1 MFFVGKDLILHWKKN
16 SGAVNK
22 INNRQMIF
30 HCDLLH
36 AEIFFTS
43 DREPCAGFYSLII
56 RKDNAL
62 PAANITYAGNCSACG
77 ATSLFIIHLVTGKS
91 ADLNKRLVFIR

>member
-30 HCDLLH
+30 HSDLLH

-43 DREPCAGFYSLII
+43 NREPCAGFYSLII
-56 RKDNAL
+56 RKDHTL
-62 PAANITYAGNCSACG
+62 PAAYITNACNRSACR
-77 ATSLFIIHLVTGKS
+77 ATALLIIHFITGKS
-91 ADLNKRLVFIR
+91 ADLNKRLVFIS